1 MKKIISAIVI
11 TICVISSAKAAQKYQ
26 INKYD
31 IVSGNISR
39 EEPNKIMVEGDRVKE
54 IMGANEELYEIKTD
68 SITGQVYIRVK
79 DKDIKN
85 IFLSLITENGKSQ
98 DLKLRIKEK
107 ISGQS
112 IIIEVPKSE
121 EVKLKGAKHRVHEEI
136 GMVVEGV
143 MSDKEVR
150 NLASK
155 TMACNDKKVGKRESK
170 SKYETELLKEL
181 NIEGYK
187 VEVWEIMN
195 CQDEELNLK
204 GKERNFS
211 DKETRA
217 VVIEKPVLVNKRSLS
232 KIYIIKN

>member
-1 MKKIISAIVI
+1 MKKIIVAIIIVTGI
-11 TICVISSAKAAQKYQ
+11 MSSAKAAQKYR

-31 IVSGNISR
+31 VMSGNISR
-39 EEPNKIMVEGDRVKE
+39 EEPNKIMIEGDRVKE
-54 IMGANEELYEIKTD
+54 IMGVNEELYEIKTD

-79 DKDIKN
+79 DNDIKN

-136 GMVVEGV
+136 SMVVEGV
-143 MSDKEVR
+143 ISDKEVR
-150 NLASK
+150 KLASK
-155 TMACNDKKVGKRESK
+155 TMTCNEKKVGK
-170 SKYETELLKEL
+170 KEL

-195 CQDEELNLK
+195 CQDEVLNLK